1 MLFMVSSR
9 PKAGATR
16 EQLIEHLTRRLDP
29 FTWDL
34 IRHTACYPRFYTR
47 WEMNWASLRLVREP
61 RNAAPTT
68 GAQVRSPSALAHPS
82 KNVWNRPKSR
92 HLRAPYRCRKMTQ
105 SGHPGTAS
113 DANGQSLRLLSREFK
128 RRPHGRCTSDGQ
140 RVAL

>member
-1 MLFMVSSR
+1 MLLMVNTR
-9 PKAGATR
+9 PRAGETR

-29 FTWDL
+29 STWDL
-34 IRHTACYPRFYTR
+34 IRHTACNPRFYTR

-113 DANGQSLRLLSREFK
+113 Q
-128 RRPHGRCTSDGQ
+128 
-140 RVAL
+140 